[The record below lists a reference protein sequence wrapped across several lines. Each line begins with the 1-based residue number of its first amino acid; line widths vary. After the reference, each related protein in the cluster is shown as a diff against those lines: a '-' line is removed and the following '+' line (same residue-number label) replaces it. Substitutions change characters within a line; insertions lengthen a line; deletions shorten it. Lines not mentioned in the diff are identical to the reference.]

1 MPELLFFCDSEERSD
16 EEPDFLRSHHE
27 RIPPALH
34 YNLEPMPHT
43 LHPELRRALAE
54 RIRYCHEMGIYDFY
68 RRGPRP
74 ATAAGIDDQSLTPQE
89 LREEMAARK
98 SAVVVRV
105 ADKNILQ
112 VLTPAPEQGVADPVA
127 ALKVIREDLGE
138 CTRCKLHKQGRKQIV
153 FGVGNPRAELMFVGE
168 GPGAD
173 EDTQGEPFVGRA
185 GQLLNNMI
193 KAMGIRREDVYIANI
208 VKCRPPGNRTP
219 ERDECE
225 TCSPFL
231 MRQIA
236 VVKPRVVVALGAVAA
251 KNLLAINAPMSEL
264 RGRFYDFVP
273 FGAQSSDPSW
283 QGTKLAV
290 TYHPAF
296 LLRDPRQKGEAWKDL
311 QMVMKYLGLKSPQ
324 KDD

>member
-1 MPELLFFCDSEERSD
+1 MPPFLDSQQ
-16 EEPDFLRSHHE
+16 
-27 RIPPALH
+27 
-34 YNLEPMPHT
+34 
-43 LHPELRRALAE
+43 RRAVVE
-54 RIRYCHEMGIYDFY
+54 RLRYYNELGIYDFY
-68 RRGPRP
+68 YRESSSAPAAESSVAVRPLPVELERGKM
-74 ATAAGIDDQSLTPQE
+74 S
-89 LREEMAARK
+89 ARK
-98 SAVVVRV
+98 STVAAVVTVV
-105 ADKNILQ
+105 PEDNIFEVIQ
-112 VLTPAPEQGVADPVA
+112 PNPEQGASDPVA
-127 ALKVIREDLGE
+127 TLKLIREDLGD

-153 FGVGNPRAELMFVGE
+153 FGVGNPQAELMFVGE

-173 EDTQGEPFVGRA
+173 EDQQGEPFVGRA

-193 KAMGIRREDVYIANI
+193 KAMGLRREEVYIANV

-236 VVKPRVVVALGAVAA
+236 VVKPKVVVALGAVAA

-264 RGRFYDFVP
+264 RGRFYDFMP
-273 FGAQSSDPSW
+273 AGARCSDPSW
-283 QGTKLAV
+283 RGAKLAV

-311 QMVMKYLGLKSPQ
+311 QMVMKYLGLQPLRKSE
-324 KDD
+324 

>member
-1 MPELLFFCDSEERSD
+1 MPQTLD
-16 EEPDFLRSHHE
+16 PD
-27 RIPPALH
+27 
-34 YNLEPMPHT
+34 
-43 LHPELRRALAE
+43 LRRALAE
-54 RIRYCHEMGIYDFY
+54 RVRYCHEMGIYDFY
-68 RRGPRP
+68 RREGRIAERAAAESI
-74 ATAAGIDDQSLTPQE
+74 ATVDDPSPTSHEQ
-89 LREEMAARK
+89 REEMAAKK
-98 SAVVVRV
+98 SAVVAKV
-105 ADKNILQ
+105 ASESTLE
-112 VLTPAPEQGVADPVA
+112 VLTPKPEHGVADPVA
-127 ALKVIREDLGE
+127 ALKLIREDLGD

-173 EDTQGEPFVGRA
+173 EDMQGEPFVGRA

-193 KAMGIRREDVYIANI
+193 KAMGIRREDVYIANV

-236 VVKPRVVVALGAVAA
+236 VIKPKVMVALGAVAA
-251 KNLLAINAPMSEL
+251 KNLLAMNASMSEL
-264 RGRFYDFVP
+264 RGRFYDFLP
-273 FGAQSSDPSW
+273 TGARSSDPSW

-311 QMVMKYLGLKSPQ
+311 QMVMKYLGLEPPKKSE
-324 KDD
+324 

>member
-1 MPELLFFCDSEERSD
+1 MPTVLDSD
-16 EEPDFLRSHHE
+16 
-27 RIPPALH
+27 
-34 YNLEPMPHT
+34 
-43 LHPELRRALAE
+43 LRRTLVE
-54 RIRYCHEMGIYDFY
+54 RLRYYRELGIYDFY
-68 RRGPRP
+68 RREPGV
-74 ATAAGIDDQSLTPQE
+74 AALNGIDSLSTEVSDQVLTSPPQPE

-98 SAVVVRV
+98 SAVVATV
-105 ADKNILQ
+105 AEENIFEA
-112 VLTPAPEQGVADPVA
+112 LTPKPEYAAADPKT
-127 ALKVIREDLGE
+127 ALKLIREDLGD

-173 EDTQGEPFVGRA
+173 EDAQGEPFVGRA

-193 KAMGIRREDVYIANI
+193 KAMGLRREDVYIANV

-236 VVKPRVVVALGAVAA
+236 VIKPKVVVALGAVAA
-251 KNLLAINAPMSEL
+251 KNLLAINAPMAEL
-264 RGRFYDFVP
+264 RGRFYDFMP
-273 FGAQSSDPSW
+273 AGARSSDPSW
-283 QGTKLAV
+283 QGAKLAV

-311 QMVMKYLGLKSPQ
+311 QMVMQDLGLKPP
-324 KDD
+324 KKIME

>member
-1 MPELLFFCDSEERSD
+1 MPS
-16 EEPDFLRSHHE
+16 
-27 RIPPALH
+27 
-34 YNLEPMPHT
+34 T
-43 LHPELRRALAE
+43 LDPELRRALAE
-54 RIRYCHEMGIYDFY
+54 RIRYYHELGIYDFY
-68 RRGPRP
+68 ERGPRLSQP
-74 ATAAGIDDQSLTPQE
+74 TETKSAAAHAISALRSPSLSSHSEP
-89 LREEMAARK
+89 RGEMAARK
-98 SAVVVRV
+98 STASATIAENNVFE
-105 ADKNILQ
+105 I
-112 VLTPAPEQGVADPVA
+112 LTPKPEQGVADPVA
-127 ALKVIREDLGE
+127 ALKLIREDLGD
-138 CTRCKLHKQGRKQIV
+138 CTRCKLHQQGRKQIV

-173 EDTQGEPFVGRA
+173 EDAQGEPFVGRA

-193 KAMGIRREDVYIANI
+193 KAMGLRREDVYIANI

-236 VVKPRVVVALGAVAA
+236 VVKPKAIVALGAVAA

-264 RGRFYDFVP
+264 RGRWYDFKP
-273 FGAQSSDPSW
+273 AGSDPSW
-283 QGTKLAV
+283 PGARLAV

-311 QMVMKYLGLKSPQ
+311 QMVMKYLGIEPPK
-324 KDD
+324 KAAE

>member
-1 MPELLFFCDSEERSD
+1 
-16 EEPDFLRSHHE
+16 
-27 RIPPALH
+27 
-34 YNLEPMPHT
+34 
-43 LHPELRRALAE
+43 
-54 RIRYCHEMGIYDFY
+54 MGIYDFY
-68 RRGPRP
+68 RREPLSPEGAMSIAVDE
-74 ATAAGIDDQSLTPQE
+74 ATLSESQK
-89 LREEMAARK
+89 LREEMAAKK
-98 SAVVVRV
+98 SAVAANVTSE
-105 ADKNILQ
+105 NTLQ
-112 VLTPAPEQGVADPVA
+112 VLTNHPEQA
-127 ALKVIREDLGE
+127 ATDAVTALNLIREDLGD

-153 FGVGNPRAELMFVGE
+153 FGVGNPRADLMFVGE

-193 KAMGIRREDVYIANI
+193 KAMGIHREDVYIANV

-236 VVKPRVVVALGAVAA
+236 VVKPKVVVALGAVSA

-273 FGAQSSDPSW
+273 AGARSSDPSW

-311 QMVMKYLGLKSPQ
+311 QMVMKYLGLKAPKSAT
-324 KDD
+324 

>member
-1 MPELLFFCDSEERSD
+1 MPRTID
-16 EEPDFLRSHHE
+16 
-27 RIPPALH
+27 
-34 YNLEPMPHT
+34 
-43 LHPELRRALAE
+43 PELRRALAE

-68 RRGPRP
+68 RREPSASELVP
-74 ATAAGIDDQSLTPQE
+74 VVSAVAEIDDLSSKSRD
-89 LREEMAARK
+89 LREEMPAKK
-98 SAVVVRV
+98 SIAVAKL
-105 ADKNILQ
+105 ADEGILPI
-112 VLTPAPEQGVADPVA
+112 LTPHFEQSITDPVA
-127 ALKVIREDLGE
+127 ALKLIREDIGD

-153 FGVGNPRAELMFVGE
+153 FGVGNPRADLMFVGE

-193 KAMGIRREDVYIANI
+193 KAMGIRREDVYIANV

-219 ERDECE
+219 ERDETE

-236 VVKPRVVVALGAVAA
+236 VVKPKVVVALGAVAA
-251 KNLLAINAPMSEL
+251 KNLLAMNASMMQL
-264 RGRFYDFVP
+264 RGRFYDFMP
-273 FGAQSSDPSW
+273 AGARSSDPSW

-311 QMVMKYLGLKSPQ
+311 QMVMKYLGLEPPKKVEQ
-324 KDD
+324 